1 MMVISRTQAGTP
13 LSDEEM
19 KQVSLT
25 ENPRIDR
32 ILQQVLMRMNR
43 EGAEAGEGSEKKPR

>member
-1 MMVISRTQAGTP
+1 MIVTSRTQAGAP

-32 ILQQVLMRMNR
+32 ILQQVLMRLNR
-43 EGAEAGEGSEKKPR
+43 EEAEAGAGSGEKPR